1 MEASFTIRLTSLIAS
16 AKDANTTKTKAAPDP
31 TDEELLLKL
40 ATGSREALSLIFSRY
55 GRLVFSI
62 SAKILRDDA
71 EADDLVQD
79 VFIYLAKSAGNYDL
93 QKSSARSWIVQ
104 MTYHRA
110 IDRRRELQSRHFYS
124 NVALV
129 DGVEV
134 MDNRAKRQN
143 GSLALKDVVGNT
155 TIEGL
160 FDTLTEDQRNTLSL
174 HFYEGYTFAEIAE
187 KLGQSLGNVRH
198 HYYRGLER
206 LREQVFKG
214 KLPGGNGQGRK

>member
-1 MEASFTIRLTSLIAS
+1 MEASFTIRLDSLLAS
-16 AKDANTTKTKAAPDP
+16 AEDANTAKTRGVADP
-31 TDEELLLKL
+31 TDEGLLSDLV
-40 ATGSREALSLIFSRY
+40 AGNREALSLIFGRY

-62 SAKILRDDA
+62 SARILRDDA

-79 VFIYLAKSAGNYDL
+79 VFIYLAKNAGNYDPR
-93 QKSSARSWIVQ
+93 KSSARSWIVQ

-110 IDRRRELQSRHFYS
+110 IDRRRELQARHFYS
-124 NVALV
+124 NIALA

-134 MDNRAKRQN
+134 MDRHGKTQDRTFP
-143 GSLALKDVVGNT
+143 LKEVVGNT

-160 FDTLTEDQRNTLSL
+160 FDALTDDQRNTLSL

-198 HYYRGLER
+198 HYYRGLEK

-214 KLPGGNGQGRK
+214 KMPGGNGQGRK